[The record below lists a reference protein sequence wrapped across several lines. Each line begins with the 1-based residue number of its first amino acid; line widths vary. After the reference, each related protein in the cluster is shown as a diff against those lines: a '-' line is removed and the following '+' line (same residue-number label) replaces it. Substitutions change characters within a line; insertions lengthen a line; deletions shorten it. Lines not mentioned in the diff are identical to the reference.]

1 MWIGIPDEPSPCE
14 DRRLGSWQYA
24 GMTSRYLVRPDAQGF
39 TVFDLERATAAM
51 IASQPQVGLS
61 RDDADHTADL
71 LNRQDDVLKSSRA
84 A

>member
-1 MWIGIPDEPSPCE
+1 
-14 DRRLGSWQYA
+14 
-24 GMTSRYLVRPDAQGF
+24 MTNRYLVRPDAQGF
-39 TVFDLERATAAM
+39 TVFDLERAEPAL
-51 IASQPQVGLS
+51 IASQPQIGLS